1 LLDLS
6 IYRNCFAKLIAEIT
20 REMDL
25 PKYHLKMIPIEYS
38 LPGAQK
44 DTTDTTQ
51 KQVLAP
57 QLKSIDVDRMDSLM
71 KLEAQ
76 REEQIREQQ
85 QPVRSQVI
93 RKHKVEKT
101 DTLLLQYKT
110 IGFYDS
116 ALTDN
121 LTSEWVVNPLINIPV
136 AQESVSS
143 QPVFY
148 ENNTAKDT
156 YKQTQVAYTIE
167 AKPKQKD
174 YEQSRQDLGAETGGM
189 TFVLL
194 LSMVIVGSLTL
205 FYKRHLQRIIKAIW
219 SFSEAQ
225 LLYRERNSPL
235 QRASAQLNFL
245 FHTMIA
251 VFVVQWMAYKGIQV
265 PKLGFWEA
273 LTALFVVANAVFV
286 FRFVVSRIIGYLF
299 AHQELFHEFFYHI
312 YLFPKAMGLILFPL
326 TVIIQYTIPS
336 VQSTLFH
343 LSFAL
348 VGILYLG
355 QTLRSFRV
363 IIKYNVSILFLILY
377 LCAFEIVPVIW
388 VYKLISLAL

>member
-1 LLDLS
+1 MTG
-6 IYRNCFAKLIAEIT
+6 K
-20 REMDL
+20 MDL
-25 PKYHLKMIPIEYS
+25 PKHDLKMMPIEYT
-38 LPGAQK
+38 LPGVQK

-51 KQVLAP
+51 KQLMTP
-57 QLKSIDVDRMDSLM
+57 QLKSIDVDRLDSLM

-76 REEQIREQQ
+76 REQQIKQQ
-85 QPVRSQVI
+85 QQSVQRQVI
-93 RKHKVEKT
+93 RNRKPEKT

-116 ALTDN
+116 ALTEN
-121 LTSEWVVNPLINIPV
+121 LTSELVLNPLMNIPV
-136 AQESVSS
+136 AQESASS
-143 QPVFY
+143 KPVFY
-148 ENNTAKDT
+148 ENEATTA
-156 YKQTQVAYTIE
+156 TQKKTNVAYTIE
-167 AKPKQKD
+167 AKPKQKNK
-174 YEQSRQDLGAETGGM
+174 EQPNQDLGAETGGM

-205 FYKRHLQRIIKAIW
+205 FYQRHLQRIIKAIW

-235 QRASAQLNFL
+235 QRASAQMNFL

-251 VFVVQWMAYKGIQV
+251 VLVAQWMTYKGIHL
-265 PKLGFWEA
+265 PKLGFWET
-273 LTALFVVANAVFV
+273 LLALFVVAHAVFV
-286 FRFVVSRIIGYLF
+286 FRFIVSRIIGYLF
-299 AHQELFHEFFYHI
+299 ALQELFHEFFYHI

-326 TVIIQYTIPS
+326 IVIIQYTVPS

-343 LSFAL
+343 ISFAL
-348 VGILYLG
+348 VGLLYLG